1 VIRVSLQAVIQ
12 RLTAKAVQILTAM
25 EDPTPMEIGM
35 SMMALTHSFQTSRNG
50 LMKMVMG
57 LETTTMEPLR
67 IHVFQ
72 KLEVRRSAHTTIL
85 QLANG
90 AT

>member
-1 VIRVSLQAVIQ
+1 
-12 RLTAKAVQILTAM
+12 
-25 EDPTPMEIGM
+25 
-35 SMMALTHSFQTSRNG
+35 
-50 LMKMVMG
+50 
-57 LETTTMEPLR
+57 MEPLR